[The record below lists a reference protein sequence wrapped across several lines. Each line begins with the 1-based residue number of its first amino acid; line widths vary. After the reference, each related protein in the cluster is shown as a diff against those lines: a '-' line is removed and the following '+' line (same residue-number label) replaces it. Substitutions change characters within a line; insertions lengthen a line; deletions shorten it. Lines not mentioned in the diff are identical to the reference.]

1 MDRPSSVE
9 TVVEEKFRRLQNEK
23 TEWVNMGSA
32 IHQVRVGLQDVVDTD
47 TLALRFLP
55 EDDPS
60 TRLLDL
66 GLVFVVFKYESKLCC
81 QALAQANYLST
92 SIPV

>member
-66 GLVFVVFKYESKLCC
+66 GLVFLLSSMKAKYVVRHWHR
-81 QALAQANYLST
+81 QT
-92 SIPV
+92 T

>member
-9 TVVEEKFRRLQNEK
+9 AVVEEKFKRLQNEK
-23 TEWVNMGSA
+23 MEWVNMGSA
-32 IHQVRVGLQDVVDTD
+32 THQVRVGLEDVVDTD

-55 EDDPS
+55 VDNPS

-66 GLVFVVFKYESKLCC
+66 GLVYC
-81 QALAQANYLST
+81 Q
-92 SIPV
+92 V

>member
-9 TVVEEKFRRLQNEK
+9 TVVEEKFKRLQNQK
-23 TEWVNMGSA
+23 TEWVNMGSPT
-32 IHQVRVGLQDVVDTD
+32 HPVRIGLEDVIDTD

-55 EDDPS
+55 MDDPA

-66 GLVFVVFKYESKLCC
+66 GL
-81 QALAQANYLST
+81 ALAHSQ
-92 SIPV
+92 